1 MLEFIETV
9 KHFRLL
15 EGAAEIGG
23 AGNHT
28 LDVLVREI
36 HEKFVT
42 AYDVFRSTV
51 SDVLDLDPSA
61 PFMRAFFVFRTLIKV
76 NLVNN

>member
-1 MLEFIETV
+1 LELIETIE
-9 KHFRLL
+9 HFRLL
-15 EGAAEIGG
+15 EDAAEIGG

-36 HEKFVT
+36 HEKFSA

-51 SDVLDLDPSA
+51 PDVLDLDPSGS
-61 PFMRAFFVFRTLIKV
+61 FMRAFFGFRTLIKV
-76 NLVNN
+76 